1 MVAVRT
7 AGLAFDSVIG
17 YETVEETRVPMVSE
31 AYMSVLV
38 KLANERFVVN
48 KERTERFRIAI
59 LAQFKSGSAEADV
72 DSTWEPAEV
81 RKARLRAEG
90 LLRQAQ
96 SRQEA
101 EKSPQLM
108 GAQDNGDWIGTVFG
122 EL

>member
-1 MVAVRT
+1 MVAIRT
-7 AGLAFDSVIG
+7 AGLAFDSIIG
-17 YETVEETRVPMVSE
+17 YEAAEGSRVPMVSE

-48 KERTERFRIAI
+48 KERTERFCVA
-59 LAQFKSGSAEADV
+59 LLDQFRSGSAEADV

-90 LLRQAQ
+90 LLRQAK

-101 EKSPQLM
+101 EKSTQV
-108 GAQDNGDWIGTVFG
+108 GAQDNDDWIGAAFG
-122 EL
+122 EP